1 MANQLEIEFSAG
13 TDGLAVAL
21 KDASRLFNK
30 FATDAAQSLKPV
42 AVASARVGNQITE
55 DFNKSF
61 KNIVKGAA
69 IGTLVANGIMGA
81 TSAIGSFLAGTV
93 NAAIE
98 QEEAINKLN
107 QALRASG
114 EFSESASSSF
124 QAFAGEMAQVTKY
137 GDDLILSQV
146 ALAKSF
152 GATNEQAKN
161 IVKAAA
167 NLSATF
173 GGSLEER
180 VQQLGKSLDGTTG
193 KLGKQV
199 KELQGLTEAQ
209 LKAGGAADF
218 INSKFGDAAAA
229 ELNTY
234 AGKLSQLKK
243 SISELQESLG
253 LIVVN
258 SGLAGVFESITF
270 AVNKYVQS
278 LEDKKIAE
286 ARANGTI
293 VETIS
298 TVEQLSREYDDLRV
312 KLIDYESDLAKMKA
326 DGDVGGFGQQKKF
339 IQDTEK
345 AIESL
350 NDKLA
355 INRVAQE
362 EARKAAS
369 AARADEIIKGDKAA
383 KAPEFKDK
391 EELDKEKAKQDALL
405 AQKADFNNQ
414 LIQQEADFQIFKA
427 EQELT
432 KDTLSAEQRQLEFD
446 NVLMAETAK
455 VEAVRAAEL
464 EKAKIIKDAGA
475 RTLAEKA
482 ANDKADLANQ
492 KNYITQSNKAEKD
505 KTAIL
510 KQESDAKLA
519 ITSNFLQAGLAIS
532 KDGSAAQK
540 ALAITAATISTYQGA
555 TNALADTR
563 PAYLAPAMAAS
574 IVAIGLANVARI
586 AGAKFASGGIVQG
599 SSMRGDNIPVRVNA
613 GEMILN
619 QQQQAKL
626 FDVAN
631 GNGGAGLSI
640 DAIIE
645 AVRSIPIRVE
655 ANGRELARLIRD
667 EGRSGFE
674 VF

>member
-1 MANQLEIEFSAG
+1 MH
-13 TDGLAVAL
+13 
-21 KDASRLFNK
+21 
-30 FATDAAQSLKPV
+30 
-42 AVASARVGNQITE
+42 
-55 DFNKSF
+55 
-61 KNIVKGAA
+61 
-69 IGTLVANGIMGA
+69 
-81 TSAIGSFLAGTV
+81 
-93 NAAIE
+93 
-98 QEEAINKLN
+98 
-107 QALRASG
+107 
-114 EFSESASSSF
+114 
-124 QAFAGEMAQVTKY
+124 
-137 GDDLILSQV
+137 
-146 ALAKSF
+146 
-152 GATNEQAKN
+152 
-161 IVKAAA
+161 
-167 NLSATF
+167 
-173 GGSLEER
+173 
-180 VQQLGKSLDGTTG
+180 
-193 KLGKQV
+193 
-199 KELQGLTEAQ
+199 
-209 LKAGGAADF
+209 
-218 INSKFGDAAAA
+218 
-229 ELNTY
+229 TY